1 VQPGMTDPDPQRTMV
16 LEAFADTI
24 IPGNKRFP
32 GDHAVAGVS
41 PDGGAVAA
49 GAIELLEHPAGGLA
63 PALDTLVLA
72 LNGHAGDYA
81 QSQGLTLDAST
92 PPFVALAY
100 PDRVALIDQLTR
112 PGHPEKQMWVGLAL
126 FSNMAYDSAAH
137 LSTGQALADGHPGL
151 TAMGYERPDADGL
164 WRFPDYSYGR
174 VLADLHPATTPAGHP
189 A

>member
-1 VQPGMTDPDPQRTMV
+1 MTDPDPQRTMV

-24 IPGNKRFP
+24 IPGDKRFP
-32 GDHAVAGVS
+32 GDRAVAGVS

-63 PALDTLVLA
+63 AGLDSLALA
-72 LNGHAGDYA
+72 LNVHADDYA
-81 QSQGLTLDAST
+81 LRRELTLDASV
-92 PPFVALAY
+92 PSFVALAY
-100 PDRVALIDQLTR
+100 DDRVALIEELTD

-137 LSTGQALADGHPGL
+137 LSTPKALADGHPGL
-151 TAMGYERPDADGL
+151 TTLGYEKPQPDGL
-164 WRFPDYSYGR
+164 WRFPEYSYGR
-174 VLADLHPATTPAGHP
+174 KLADLHPATTTTGHP